1 MLKKKRKKNNDFLHS
16 IKIKDKL
23 LKFVLFFCLFFEEP
37 GTCFPLNSRLRKATA
52 KALFSKNREITTAIR
67 ASYGNRNIRGAINQI
82 YNFGNTYN
90 SFSNPEYASGS
101 NISIS
106 DTFTCSQITSTPGK
120 YFIMVSDITQSLT
133 SNAVPILITN

>member
-1 MLKKKRKKNNDFLHS
+1 MNANDNYVYGLS
-16 IKIKDKL
+16 
-23 LKFVLFFCLFFEEP
+23 
-37 GTCFPLNSRLRKATA
+37 
-52 KALFSKNREITTAIR
+52 TTE
-67 ASYGNRNIRGAINQI
+67 SG
-82 YNFGNTYN
+82 TYN